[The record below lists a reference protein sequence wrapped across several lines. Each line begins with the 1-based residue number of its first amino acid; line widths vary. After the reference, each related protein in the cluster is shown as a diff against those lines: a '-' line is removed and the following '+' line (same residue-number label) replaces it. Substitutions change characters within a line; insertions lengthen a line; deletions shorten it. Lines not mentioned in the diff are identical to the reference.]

1 MPDGG
6 WRTKRDNGRL
16 VLQFVGLE
24 EPGEGVEELAEE
36 ASVELGMLLEEP
48 AAYQEQVE
56 VHRRQEGVEP
66 A

>member
-1 MPDGG
+1 M
-6 WRTKRDNGRL
+6 KRDNGRL
-16 VLQFVGLE
+16 VPQFVGPE

-48 AAYQEQVE
+48 AAYQGQLE
-56 VHRRQEGVEP
+56 VHRRQEEVEL

>member
-36 ASVELGMLLEEP
+36 ASVELGMLLEVP
-48 AAYQEQVE
+48 ATYQEQVE

>member
-16 VLQFVGLE
+16 VLQFAGLE

-36 ASVELGMLLEEP
+36 ASVELGMLLEVP